1 MTKKL
6 SKWPAIADAFLAA
19 MCPTLRYLDGSFFEY
34 CPDLGAYRL
43 VGLPEMKARI
53 YDYLDTPN
61 TKNYRETVSALQARC
76 LLRDDQHPPCW
87 LGDDHPD
94 HPAHE
99 MIAHPGGLLHART
112 GAIYD
117 ATPALFTLSAL
128 AVPYDPDAPK
138 PVEWLKYIEQSFPGD
153 EESQQALQEW
163 TGYLLTTDTSQQKAL
178 LLIGPPRSGKGV
190 WSQIVHQLVGRNN
203 YASINL
209 SNLEQGFGL
218 QTLIGKTVAVVG
230 DARLVSA
237 EKARQ
242 ITERILTLTG
252 EDAPAIPRKY
262 KPDWEGQLAVRF
274 SLMSNEVPAL
284 VDHSGAL
291 ASRLIALRHTRSHL
305 GKEDPAL
312 VTRLSEELPGILVW
326 AVDGLQRLYERGYF
340 VQPAAGREL
349 LETMESPIQT
359 FVSERSILEP
369 DGSVP
374 CSDLFRE
381 WGDWCEETNHT
392 KGNRATFGR
401 AISAA
406 YPQIGRSRRTD
417 EGSRQW
423 HYTGIRLVQG
433 VQGPSILGPGKCCRA
448 NLCQTVTYSTPSR

>member
-34 CPDLGAYRL
+34 CSDLGAYQL
-43 VGLPEMKARI
+43 VGLPKIKARI
-53 YDYLDTPN
+53 YTHLDNPN

-99 MIAHPGGLLHART
+99 MIAHPGGLLHPRS
-112 GAIYD
+112 GATYD

-190 WSQIVHQLVGRNN
+190 WSRVVRQIVGQDN
-203 YASINL
+203 YAAVNL
-209 SNLEQGFGL
+209 SNLDRQFGL
-218 QTLIGKTVAVVG
+218 AVMIGKTVVVVP
-230 DARLVSA
+230 DARLDSGQ
-237 EKARQ
+237 KARQ
-242 ITERILTLTG
+242 ITERLLTITG
-252 EDAPAIPRKY
+252 EDAPAIPRKH
-262 KPDWEGQLAVRF
+262 KPDWEGTLTVRF
-274 SLMSNEVPAL
+274 SLMSNEVPDL

-291 ASRLIALRHTRSHL
+291 ASRLIALRHPEGHTK
-305 GKEDPAL
+305 KEDRTLEA
-312 VTRLSEELPGILVW
+312 RLSKELRGILVW
-326 AVDGLQRLYERGYF
+326 AVEGLQRLYERGHF
-340 VQPAAGREL
+340 IQPAAGLRI
-349 LETMESPIQT
+349 LESLKSPVQL
-359 FVSERSILEP
+359 FVSEDCVLDP
-369 DGSVP
+369 DASVP
-374 CSDLFRE
+374 VRELFEAYCRYCGRTRE
-381 WGDWCEETNHT
+381 NPGTD
-392 KGNRATFGR
+392 ATFGR
-401 AISAA
+401 QLRAA
-406 YPQIGRSRRTD
+406 YPQIGNSRPVTESGRR
-417 EGSRQW
+417 ER
-423 HYTGIRLVQG
+423 HYTGIRLV
-433 VQGPSILGPGKCCRA
+433 
-448 NLCQTVTYSTPSR
+448 